1 VGDHEWE
8 ITEQEDMTM
17 ELWPKG
23 LHAGKS
29 LTHPFTGQTVTLLE
43 LSPEL
48 LVMETTYQAGG
59 RLAPEH
65 FHPAQTEHFVC
76 LEGAVRVVVN
86 GRPGLLEQGDD
97 LTLPP
102 RTPHRF
108 GGRADS
114 AGRVRWEVRPA
125 LRTAELLGTTFG
137 LAQDGL
143 TTRAGIPPLLRS
155 VQIAREFDAELQ
167 LTQPPRLVQRVAF
180 AVLGG
185 VAELRNVRGL
195 YVPGSSS

>member
-1 VGDHEWE
+1 M
-8 ITEQEDMTM
+8 DM
-17 ELWPKG
+17 WPNG
-23 LHAGKS
+23 LHAGTT
-29 LTHPFTGQTVTLLE
+29 LTHPVTGQTVTFLE
-43 LSPEL
+43 LSAEL

-65 FHPAQTEHFVC
+65 FHPAQTERFVC
-76 LEGAVRVVVN
+76 LEGAVQVVLN
-86 GRPGLLEQGDD
+86 GRRGLLEQGNE

-108 GGRADS
+108 GGPSDS
-114 AGRVRWEVRPA
+114 VGRVRWEVRPA

-143 TTRAGIPPLLRS
+143 TTKAGIPPLLRS
-155 VQIAREFDAELQ
+155 VQIAREFDAEFQ
-167 LTQPPRLVQRVAF
+167 LTRPPRLVQRVAF
-180 AVLGG
+180 AMLGG
-185 VAELRNVRGL
+185 VAEMRKVPGS